1 MHTVLVSAEVSPF
14 AKAGGLAD
22 VASAL
27 PRALNALGV
36 DVRVVM
42 PKYRGV
48 EVKTPLEEVARFPV
62 AVGKNDTE
70 CIAYRGQLPGS
81 DVPVFFL
88 GNDHYFD
95 RSQIYGEGG
104 GDYPDALERFAFLS
118 LGALRLC
125 EEMDWQVDVI
135 HANDWHTALIPAYM
149 RAGIGPH
156 GARSVLTIH
165 NLAYQGA
172 FPWEQ
177 AGITGL
183 SDELLAPFKHEGKLN
198 LLCGGILQ
206 ADSLTTV
213 SPAYAEEILISGE
226 GLEEELRSRQENLFG
241 ILNGVDYE
249 VWNPETDRDLWANYS
264 AADCSGKEENKERLL
279 DELGLD
285 ADARTPLVGM
295 ISRLAEQ
302 KGFDLVMA
310 SFERMLSLGIR
321 FVLLGTGS
329 PQIEE
334 FFRSAA
340 KRYPRQVAALITFS
354 EQWAHRIEAS
364 SDIFLM
370 PSRFEPCGLNQMYS
384 LRYGTVPV
392 VRATGGLRDTVHEYD
407 PLTRSGNGFL
417 FQDYSAEEMLASLRR
432 AIALY
437 RDDPLKWAALR
448 ARGMAEDHSWEVS
461 AKEYRDLY
469 ERTLATRA

>member
-36 DVRVVM
+36 DMRVIM

-48 EVKTPLEEVARFPV
+48 EGKTTLEEVARFPV
-62 AVGKNDTE
+62 AVGKNYME
-70 CIAYRGQLPGS
+70 CIAYRRLLPGS
-81 DVPVFFL
+81 GVPVFFL

-95 RSQIYGEGG
+95 RAQIYGEGG
-104 GDYPDALERFAFLS
+104 GDYPDALERFVFLS
-118 LGALRLC
+118 RGALKLC
-125 EEMDWQVDVI
+125 KELDWQVDVI

-149 RAGIGPH
+149 RAGIDPH
-156 GARSVLTIH
+156 GAHSVLTIH
-165 NLAYQGA
+165 NLAYQGV
-172 FPWEQ
+172 FPWKQ

-183 SDELLAPFKHEGKLN
+183 SDELLAPFKHDGKLN

-213 SPAYAEEILISGE
+213 SPTYAEEIPSLGE
-226 GLEEELRSRQENLFG
+226 GLEEELRSRQEELFG

-249 VWNPETDRDLWANYS
+249 VWNPETDRHLWANYS
-264 AADCSGKEENKERLL
+264 AADCSGKEENKQRLL
-279 DELGLD
+279 SELNLD
-285 ADARTPLVGM
+285 ANPSAPLVGM

-302 KGFDLVMA
+302 KGFDLIMA

-334 FFRSAA
+334 FFQAAA
-340 KRYPRQVAALITFS
+340 KRYPKQVAALITFS

-407 PLTRSGNGFL
+407 PTRETDNGFA
-417 FQDYSAEEMLASLRR
+417 FQDYSAEEMLSSLSR

-437 RDDPLKWAALR
+437 QDVPQEWAELR
-448 ARGMAEDHSWEVS
+448 ARGMREDHSWKVS
-461 AKEYRDLY
+461 AKRYLDLY
-469 ERTLATRA
+469 ERTLSTRA